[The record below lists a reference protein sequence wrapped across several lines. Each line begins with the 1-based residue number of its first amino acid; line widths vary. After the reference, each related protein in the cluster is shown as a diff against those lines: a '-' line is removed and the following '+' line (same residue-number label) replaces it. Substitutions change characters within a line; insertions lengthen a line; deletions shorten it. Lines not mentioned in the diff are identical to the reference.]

1 MCDLEKRGERFVSRF
16 QPNPIR
22 SEEKGA
28 LLSLAKG
35 YRVRDWRALPRLNA
49 YALLAEQKETRCG
62 HGHSRDSLRAEPSRA
77 RDGDRARRSRSLD
90 SPSGRARSSPI
101 FEVSGPSVYRERVQS
116 QPAATYEGRI

>member
-49 YALLAEQKETRCG
+49 YALLATQKRTRCG
-62 HGHSRDSLRAEPSRA
+62 HGRSRDSLAIELARA
-77 RDGDRARRSRSLD
+77 RDGDHARRSRSLD
-90 SPSGRARSSPI
+90 SPSERARSSPI
-101 FEVSGPSVYRERVQS
+101 FEVAGPSVYRERVQS
-116 QPAATYEGRI
+116 QPAATFKTRL